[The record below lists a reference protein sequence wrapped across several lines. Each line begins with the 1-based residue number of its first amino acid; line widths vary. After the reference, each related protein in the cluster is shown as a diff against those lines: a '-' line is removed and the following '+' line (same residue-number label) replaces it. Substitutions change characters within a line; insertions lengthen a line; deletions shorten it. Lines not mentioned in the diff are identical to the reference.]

1 MKINSLVNVP
11 GEYGIGKIVNI
22 LEDGTLDVEFFISIS
37 NSIVENFTID
47 LVTEVFLGRQTR
59 VYHKTDKFGWRIGRV
74 VYY

>member
-1 MKINSLVNVP
+1 MKIDSLVNVP

-47 LVTEVFLGRQTR
+47 LVTEVFLGKQNFARNGETG
-59 VYHKTDKFGWRIGRV
+59 F
-74 VYY
+74 